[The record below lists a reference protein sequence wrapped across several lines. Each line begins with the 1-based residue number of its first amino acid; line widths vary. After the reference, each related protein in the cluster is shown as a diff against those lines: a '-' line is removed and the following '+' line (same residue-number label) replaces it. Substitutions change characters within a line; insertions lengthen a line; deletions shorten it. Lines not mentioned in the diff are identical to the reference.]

1 VICRAEDYKIYH
13 DLIETAH
20 EKWKNAESVSLLML
34 AIGKYFLGF
43 PYVSN
48 TLETESGEKLVI
60 NLRGFDCFTFV
71 ENVVVLAT
79 LIKGG
84 IHTFDEY
91 AALLERSRYRNGILD
106 GYSSRLHYFSDWL
119 SDNEKKGII
128 KDVTRE
134 MGGRRVLKRIHYMT
148 AHPDNYPALNNA
160 MLCRKMI
167 AVERNISERPFYY
180 IPKAE
185 LKQFENTIEDG
196 DIIAMTTSVEGLD
209 VAHVG
214 IAVFSE
220 GGIHLIHA
228 SEVEK
233 KVVISDTA
241 LYQYVFGRKTMTG
254 IMVGRVR

>member
-1 VICRAEDYKIYH
+1 MMYRAEDYKIYH

-20 EKWKNAESVSLLML
+20 GNWETAESVSLLML
-34 AIGKYFLGF
+34 TIGKYFLGF

-79 LIKGG
+79 LIKEG
-84 IHTFDEY
+84 IYTFDAY

-119 SDNEKKGII
+119 ADNEKKGII
-128 KDVTRE
+128 KDVSRE
-134 MGGRRVLKRIHYMT
+134 MGGKRVLKRINYMT
-148 AHPDNYPALNNA
+148 AHPDNYPALNNS
-160 MLCRKMI
+160 MHYRKMI
-167 AVERNISERPFYY
+167 AIERNISERPFYC

-185 LKQFENTIEDG
+185 LKQFENTIQDG
-196 DIIAMTTSVEGLD
+196 DIIAMTASFEGLD

-214 IAVFSE
+214 IAVFSG

-241 LYQYVFGRKTMTG
+241 LYQYLSGRKTITG